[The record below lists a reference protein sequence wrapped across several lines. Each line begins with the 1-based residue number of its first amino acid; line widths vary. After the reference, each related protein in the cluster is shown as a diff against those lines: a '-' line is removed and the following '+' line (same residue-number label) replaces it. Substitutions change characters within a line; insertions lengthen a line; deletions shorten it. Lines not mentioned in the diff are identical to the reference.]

1 MALPKIEEALTFDD
15 VLMVPAASQVL
26 PADTDTRTKLTK
38 SIDLNIPLLS
48 SAMDT
53 VTEHQLAIA
62 VAQNGGIGVLHKNM
76 TIEEQAAEV
85 RRVKKFESGMVSDPL
100 TIHPDQTLADALRLK
115 AETGF
120 SGMPVVERGSKKLVG
135 ILTNRDIRFADK
147 PDQPISELMTK
158 NTPDMPLITV
168 KEGVDGT
175 EARRLLHQYRIER
188 LLVVDDNYSCV
199 GLITV
204 KDMEKEERFPNA
216 CKDDHGR
223 LRVAAAVGVGA
234 AGVERAEAL
243 LAAGSDVIVVDT
255 AHGHSEGVLGTVS
268 NIKKL
273 SNYAQVIAGNV
284 ATPDGAKAL
293 IDAGADCIK
302 IGIGPG
308 TICTTRM
315 VAGVGMPQF
324 SAVMEASE
332 ACRKAG
338 IPCIADGGIKYS
350 GDIAKALA
358 AGATAV
364 MIGSVLQSLPG
375 HGLHGCD
382 GAGLGGSLLPRR
394 SIR

>member
-175 EARRLLHQYRIER
+175 EARRLLHQLFLRRPYHSQR
-188 LLVVDDNYSCV
+188 
-199 GLITV
+199 
-204 KDMEKEERFPNA
+204 
-216 CKDDHGR
+216 HGK
-223 LRVAAAVGVGA
+223 G
-234 AGVERAEAL
+234 RAL
-243 LAAGSDVIVVDT
+243 PKCL
-255 AHGHSEGVLGTVS
+255 
-268 NIKKL
+268 
-273 SNYAQVIAGNV
+273 QRR
-284 ATPDGAKAL
+284 P
-293 IDAGADCIK
+293 
-302 IGIGPG
+302 
-308 TICTTRM
+308 R
-315 VAGVGMPQF
+315 
-324 SAVMEASE
+324 SASRG
-332 ACRKAG
+332 CR
-338 IPCIADGGIKYS
+338 
-350 GDIAKALA
+350 
-358 AGATAV
+358 
-364 MIGSVLQSLPG
+364 
-375 HGLHGCD
+375 
-382 GAGLGGSLLPRR
+382 RR
-394 SIR
+394 CRRRRC

>member
-147 PDQPISELMTK
+147 PDQ
-158 NTPDMPLITV
+158 
-168 KEGVDGT
+168 
-175 EARRLLHQYRIER
+175 R
-188 LLVVDDNYSCV
+188 VDDQ
-199 GLITV
+199 
-204 KDMEKEERFPNA
+204 KHA
-216 CKDDHGR
+216 
-223 LRVAAAVGVGA
+223 
-234 AGVERAEAL
+234 
-243 LAAGSDVIVVDT
+243 
-255 AHGHSEGVLGTVS
+255 
-268 NIKKL
+268 
-273 SNYAQVIAGNV
+273 
-284 ATPDGAKAL
+284 
-293 IDAGADCIK
+293 
-302 IGIGPG
+302 
-308 TICTTRM
+308 
-315 VAGVGMPQF
+315 
-324 SAVMEASE
+324 
-332 ACRKAG
+332 
-338 IPCIADGGIKYS
+338 
-350 GDIAKALA
+350 
-358 AGATAV
+358 
-364 MIGSVLQSLPG
+364 
-375 HGLHGCD
+375 
-382 GAGLGGSLLPRR
+382 
-394 SIR
+394 